1 MKPIVTMPNGEQID
15 LLDDSINGMEY
26 VCCVCGEYETP
37 ISGLLE
43 DYKRETNKQ
52 RRLQIS
58 DEIRDQAYYFA
69 GQIGAFDED
78 LQQMISWSDLGE
90 EFYQSLLKYAQQ

>member
-1 MKPIVTMPNGEQID
+1 MKPIVTMPNGKQVD
-15 LLDDSINGMEY
+15 LLDNSINGMEY

-69 GQIGAFDED
+69 GQIGAFDES
-78 LQQMISWSDLGE
+78 LQQMISWDALGE